1 MLDDK
6 AQLEKG
12 MQILGFENTPQIISK
27 LLIYKELL
35 IKWNNSFNLTSVK
48 NTEIVTHHFLDCLA
62 VIPFIKSSTLLDVGT
77 GAGLP
82 GIVIAIVNPDIKVS
96 LIDKVGKKITFIKRI
111 IAELEIKNIETYHDR
126 VELLTSEEKY
136 DGIIS
141 RAFSNME
148 VFIKST
154 KHLIKSQ
161 GVWYGM
167 KSKKILDD
175 EMVNINDPWAL
186 EKLDVPFLQAER
198 YLVKVSSS

>member
-12 MQILGFENTPQIISK
+12 MQILGFENIPQIISK
-27 LLIYKELL
+27 LLIYKNLL

-154 KHLIKSQ
+154 KHLIKRQ

-175 EMVNINDPWAL
+175 EMVSINDPWAL
-186 EKLDVPFLQAER
+186 EKLDIPFLEAER

>member
-1 MLDDK
+1 LLDDK

-35 IKWNNSFNLTSVK
+35 IKWNNSFNLTSVTNK
-48 NTEIVTHHFLDCLA
+48 EIVTHHFLDCLA

-96 LIDKVGKKITFIKRI
+96 LVDKVGKKINFIKRI
-111 IAELEIKNIETYHDR
+111 IAELEIKNIEPYHDR

-154 KHLIKSQ
+154 KHLIKRQ

-167 KSKKILDD
+167 ISKKILDD
-175 EMVNINDPWAL
+175 EMININDPWAL
-186 EKLDVPFLQAER
+186 EKLDIPFLEAER

>member
-35 IKWNNSFNLTSVK
+35 IKWNNSFNLTSVTNK
-48 NTEIVTHHFLDCLA
+48 EIVTHHFLDCLA

-96 LIDKVGKKITFIKRI
+96 LVDKVGKKINFIKRI
-111 IAELEIKNIETYHDR
+111 IAELEIKNIEPYHDR
-126 VELLTSEEKY
+126 VEFLTSEEKY

-154 KHLIKSQ
+154 KHLIKRQ

>member
-96 LIDKVGKKITFIKRI
+96 LVDKVGKKITFIKRI
-111 IAELEIKNIETYHDR
+111 IAELEIKNIEPYHDR

-175 EMVNINDPWAL
+175 EMININDPWAL

>member
-1 MLDDK
+1 LLNDK
-6 AQLEKG
+6 AQLESG
-12 MQILGFENTPQIISK
+12 MQSLGFENIPQIISK

-35 IKWNNSFNLTSVK
+35 IKWNKYFNLTSIK

-62 VIPFIKSSTLLDVGT
+62 IIPFIKSSSLLDVGT

-96 LIDKVGKKITFIKRI
+96 LIDKVGKKIAFIKRVVV
-111 IAELEIKNIETYHDR
+111 ELEIKNIETYHER

-141 RAFSNME
+141 RAFSNMDD
-148 VFIKST
+148 FIQST
-154 KHLIKSQ
+154 KHLMYNQ

-167 KSKKILDD
+167 KSKKILND
-175 EMVNINDPWAL
+175 EMKNINKPWIL
-186 EKLDVPFLQAER
+186 EKLDVPFLEAER
-198 YLVKVSSS
+198 YLVKVSNS

>member
-12 MQILGFENTPQIISK
+12 MQILGFENIPQIISK

-35 IKWNNSFNLTSVK
+35 MKWNNSFNLTSVK

-62 VIPFIKSSTLLDVGT
+62 VIPFIKSSRLLDVGT

-111 IAELEIKNIETYHDR
+111 IAELEIKNIETYHNR

-136 DGIIS
+136 DAIIS

-175 EMVNINDPWAL
+175 EMININDPWAL

>member
-12 MQILGFENTPQIISK
+12 MQILGFDNIPQIISK

-35 IKWNNSFNLTSVK
+35 MKWNNSFNLTSVK

-126 VELLTSEEKY
+126 VEFLTSEEKY

-175 EMVNINDPWAL
+175 EMININDPWTL

>member
-1 MLDDK
+1 LLDDK

-35 IKWNNSFNLTSVK
+35 IKWNNSFNLTSVTNK
-48 NTEIVTHHFLDCLA
+48 EIVTHHFLDCLA

-96 LIDKVGKKITFIKRI
+96 LVDKVGKKINFIKRI
-111 IAELEIKNIETYHDR
+111 IAELEIKNIEPYHDR

-175 EMVNINDPWAL
+175 EMININDPWAL
-186 EKLDVPFLQAER
+186 EKLDIPFLQAER

>member
-12 MQILGFENTPQIISK
+12 MQILGFENIPQIISK

-35 IKWNNSFNLTSVK
+35 MKWNNSFNLTSVK

-62 VIPFIKSSTLLDVGT
+62 VIPFIKSSRLLDVGT

-111 IAELEIKNIETYHDR
+111 IAELEIKNIETYHER

-167 KSKKILDD
+167 KSKKILDN
-175 EMVNINDPWAL
+175 EMVNINDPWTL
-186 EKLDVPFLQAER
+186 EKLDIPFLQAER

>member
-1 MLDDK
+1 LLDDK

-35 IKWNNSFNLTSVK
+35 IKWNNSFNLTSVTNK
-48 NTEIVTHHFLDCLA
+48 EIVTHHFLDCLA

-96 LIDKVGKKITFIKRI
+96 LVDKVGKKINFIKRI
-111 IAELEIKNIETYHDR
+111 IAELEIKNIEPYHDR

-136 DGIIS
+136 DGVIS

-154 KHLIKSQ
+154 KHLIKRQ

-175 EMVNINDPWAL
+175 EMININDPWAL

>member
-1 MLDDK
+1 LLDDK

-35 IKWNNSFNLTSVK
+35 IKWNNSFNLTSVTNK
-48 NTEIVTHHFLDCLA
+48 EIVTHHFLDCLA

-96 LIDKVGKKITFIKRI
+96 LVDKVGKKINFIKRI
-111 IAELEIKNIETYHDR
+111 IAELEIKNIEPYHDR

-154 KHLIKSQ
+154 KHLIKRQ

-175 EMVNINDPWAL
+175 EMVSINDPWAL

>member
-1 MLDDK
+1 LLDDK

-111 IAELEIKNIETYHDR
+111 NAELEIKNIETYHDR

-167 KSKKILDD
+167 KSKKFLDD
-175 EMVNINDPWAL
+175 EMININDPWTL

>member
-12 MQILGFENTPQIISK
+12 MEILGFENTPQIIIK

-35 IKWNNSFNLTSVK
+35 IKWNNSFNLTSVTNK
-48 NTEIVTHHFLDCLA
+48 EIVTHHFLDCLA

-96 LIDKVGKKITFIKRI
+96 LVDKVGKKINFIKRI
-111 IAELEIKNIETYHDR
+111 IAELEIKNIEPYHDR

-154 KHLIKSQ
+154 KHLIKRQ

-175 EMVNINDPWAL
+175 EMVSINDPWAL
-186 EKLDVPFLQAER
+186 EKLDVPFLEAER

>member
-12 MQILGFENTPQIISK
+12 MQILGFENIPQIISK

-35 IKWNNSFNLTSVK
+35 MKWNNSFNLTSVK

-62 VIPFIKSSTLLDVGT
+62 VIPFINSSRLLDVGT

-96 LIDKVGKKITFIKRI
+96 LIDKVGKKIAFIKRI
-111 IAELEIKNIETYHDR
+111 VAELEIRNIETYHNR
-126 VELLTSEEKY
+126 VELLTSEEKF

-175 EMVNINDPWAL
+175 EMININDPWTL

>member
-12 MQILGFENTPQIISK
+12 MQILGFENIPQIISK

-126 VELLTSEEKY
+126 VELLSSEEKY

>member
-62 VIPFIKSSTLLDVGT
+62 VIPFIKSSRLLDVGT

-111 IAELEIKNIETYHDR
+111 IAELEIKNIEPYHDR

-154 KHLIKSQ
+154 KHLIKRQ

-175 EMVNINDPWAL
+175 EMVSINDPWAL
-186 EKLDVPFLQAER
+186 EKLDIPFLEAER

>member
-12 MQILGFENTPQIISK
+12 MQILGFENIPQIISK
-27 LLIYKELL
+27 LLIYKKLL

-62 VIPFIKSSTLLDVGT
+62 VIPFIKSSRLLDVGT

-154 KHLIKSQ
+154 KHLIKRQ

-175 EMVNINDPWAL
+175 EMVSINDPWAL
-186 EKLDVPFLQAER
+186 EKLDVPFLEAER

>member
-35 IKWNNSFNLTSVK
+35 IKWNNSFNLTSVTNK
-48 NTEIVTHHFLDCLA
+48 EIVTHHFLDCLA

-111 IAELEIKNIETYHDR
+111 NAELEIKNIETYHDR

-175 EMVNINDPWAL
+175 EMININDPWAL

>member
-35 IKWNNSFNLTSVK
+35 IKWNNSFNLTSVTNK
-48 NTEIVTHHFLDCLA
+48 EIVTHHFLDCLA

-111 IAELEIKNIETYHDR
+111 ATELEIKNIETYHDR

-141 RAFSNME
+141 RAFSNMDD
-148 VFIKST
+148 FIKST
-154 KHLIKSQ
+154 KHLIKRQ

-167 KSKKILDD
+167 KSKKFLND
-175 EMVNINDPWAL
+175 EMVSINKPWTF
-186 EKLDVPFLQAER
+186 EKLDVPFLEAER
-198 YLVKVSSS
+198 YLVKVSNS

>member
-12 MQILGFENTPQIISK
+12 MQILGFENIPQIISK

-35 IKWNNSFNLTSVK
+35 MKWNNSFNLTSVK

-141 RAFSNME
+141 RAFSNMDD
-148 VFIKST
+148 FIKST
-154 KHLIKSQ
+154 KHLIKRQ

-175 EMVNINDPWAL
+175 EMININDPWIL
-186 EKLDVPFLQAER
+186 EKLDIPFLQAER

>member
-12 MQILGFENTPQIISK
+12 MQILGFENIPQIISK

-48 NTEIVTHHFLDCLA
+48 NTEIATHHFLDCLA
-62 VIPFIKSSTLLDVGT
+62 VIPFINSSRLLDVGT

-154 KHLIKSQ
+154 KHLIKRQ

-175 EMVNINDPWAL
+175 EMININDPWAL
-186 EKLDVPFLQAER
+186 EKLYVPFLQAER

>member
-12 MQILGFENTPQIISK
+12 MQILGFENIPQIISK

-35 IKWNNSFNLTSVK
+35 IKWNNSFNLTSVTNK
-48 NTEIVTHHFLDCLA
+48 EIVTHHFLDCLA

-154 KHLIKSQ
+154 KHLIKRQ

-175 EMVNINDPWAL
+175 EMVSINDPWAL

>member
-12 MQILGFENTPQIISK
+12 MQILGFENIPQIISK

-35 IKWNNSFNLTSVK
+35 MKWNNSFNLTSVK

-62 VIPFIKSSTLLDVGT
+62 VIPFINSSRLLDVGT

-82 GIVIAIVNPDIKVS
+82 GIVIAIVNPDSKVS

-154 KHLIKSQ
+154 KHLIKRQ

-175 EMVNINDPWAL
+175 EMININDPWAL
-186 EKLDVPFLQAER
+186 EKLDIPFLQAER

>member
-12 MQILGFENTPQIISK
+12 MQILGFENIPQIISK

-62 VIPFIKSSTLLDVGT
+62 VIPFINSSRLLDVGT

-175 EMVNINDPWAL
+175 EMININDPWTL

>member
-35 IKWNNSFNLTSVK
+35 IKWNNSFNLTSVTNK
-48 NTEIVTHHFLDCLA
+48 EIVTHHFLDCLA

-82 GIVIAIVNPDIKVS
+82 GIVIAIASPDIKVS

-154 KHLIKSQ
+154 KHLIKTQ

-175 EMVNINDPWAL
+175 EMININDPCVL
-186 EKLDVPFLQAER
+186 EKLDVPFLLAER

>member
-12 MQILGFENTPQIISK
+12 MQILGLENIPQIISK

-35 IKWNNSFNLTSVK
+35 MKWNNSFNLTSVK

-62 VIPFIKSSTLLDVGT
+62 VIPFIKSSRLLDVGT

-111 IAELEIKNIETYHDR
+111 SAELEIKNIETYHDR
-126 VELLTSEEKY
+126 VELLNSEEKY

-154 KHLIKSQ
+154 KHLIKTQ

-175 EMVNINDPWAL
+175 EMININDPWAL

>member
-154 KHLIKSQ
+154 KHLIKRQ

-175 EMVNINDPWAL
+175 EMVNINDPWVL

>member
-35 IKWNNSFNLTSVK
+35 IKWNNSFNLTSVTNK
-48 NTEIVTHHFLDCLA
+48 EIVTHHFLDCLA

-96 LIDKVGKKITFIKRI
+96 LVDKVGKKINFIKRI
-111 IAELEIKNIETYHDR
+111 IAELEIKNIEPYHDR

-154 KHLIKSQ
+154 KHLIKRQ

-175 EMVNINDPWAL
+175 ETININDPWAL